1 MCLHASD
8 LAIIRCSKPCF
19 MVFMDTNRDHNHKV
33 TKKVFTEVRTVNHRA
48 LFPQSLLCTLNNTSV
63 YIRVGQLVCCRF

>member
-33 TKKVFTEVRTVNHRA
+33 TKKVFTEVRTVNQGS
-48 LFPQSLLCTLNNTSV
+48 FPTVSSL
-63 YIRVGQLVCCRF
+63 YP